1 MIALL
6 AQAAQP
12 AATPDNEVYV
22 IYAVLLL
29 GAAFLLLLLEFFV
42 PSGGLIGILCGIAAI
57 GSVFAFYKY
66 DPIWGLVSGI
76 SYAVVTPPL
85 LYFLF
90 KFWLHSP
97 MAKVMILGAADAQ
110 ATDEEALVTSEMAR
124 RDRLSELQELVGL
137 SGVTITALRPV
148 GTVRIEG
155 RRIDAMAETGVI
167 EADTPIV
174 VSDIYDNQ
182 VKVRPE

>member
-1 MIALL
+1 MMSLL

-12 AATPDNEVYV
+12 AVTPDNDVYI

-29 GAAFLLLLLEFFV
+29 GAAIVLLLVEFFV

-57 GSVFAFYKY
+57 GSVVAFYKY
-66 DPIWGLVSGI
+66 DPRVGIFAAIAYLV
-76 SYAVVTPPL
+76 ATPFL
-85 LYFLF
+85 LVGLF

-97 MAKVMILGAADAQ
+97 MAKIMILGADDVQ
-110 ATDEEALVTSEMAR
+110 ATDEEASAKADQAKRERMA
-124 RDRLSELQELVGL
+124 ELQELIGL

-155 RRIDAMAETGVI
+155 RRIDAMAESGVI
-167 EADTPIV
+167 EADIPV
-174 VSDIYDNQ
+174 VVCDIYDNQ